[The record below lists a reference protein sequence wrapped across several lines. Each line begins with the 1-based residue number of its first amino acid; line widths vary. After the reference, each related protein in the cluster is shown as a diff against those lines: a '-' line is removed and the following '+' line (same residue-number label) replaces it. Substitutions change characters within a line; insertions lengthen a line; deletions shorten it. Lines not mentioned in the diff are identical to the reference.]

1 MEPDNDHNRAEDA
14 DELSQSHESEAK
26 AGPRP
31 IVELNQV
38 DLVYVTDREA
48 VLALE
53 GMDLKVYSG
62 ELISLVGPSGCGK
75 TTLLSLVAGLIFP
88 SRGEVLVHGKRI
100 TGPSPEIGYML
111 QQDYLFPWRTI
122 LKNATLGLEL
132 TDRLNE
138 ESREMVAQLLE
149 GMGLGGTADQYPHQL
164 SGGMR
169 QRVALVRTLATNP
182 DLLLLDEPFSALDY
196 QTKLQLEDLIV
207 DTLKQRGQ
215 TGILVTHDLSEAI
228 AVSDRVIVLAA
239 KPGRIRSAYDIPDN
253 IRKSQPFYAREE
265 QGFNELFHE
274 IWRDLES
281 AEGRGAEA

>member
-1 MEPDNDHNRAEDA
+1 MEPANDHNGYGDTSDDDQLYEAASE
-14 DELSQSHESEAK
+14 SQPVVK
-26 AGPRP
+26 M
-31 IVELNQV
+31 NDV
-38 DLVYVTDREA
+38 DLVYVTDKEA
-48 VLALE
+48 LLAVE
-53 GMDLKVYSG
+53 GMNLKVRSG

-88 SRGEVLVHGKRI
+88 SRGEVLVHGKKM

-122 LKNATLGLEL
+122 LSNATLGLEL
-132 TDRLNE
+132 TNRLGD
-138 ESREMVAQLLE
+138 ESREMVIELLE
-149 GMGLGGTADQYPHQL
+149 GMGLGGTTDQYPHQL

-207 DTLKQRGQ
+207 DTLRQRGQ

-239 KPGRIRSAYDIPDN
+239 KPGRIRSTYDIPDN

-274 IWRDLES
+274 IWKDLETID
-281 AEGRGAEA
+281 GRGE